1 MDILSK
7 SSSCLRRSFLYS
19 SISNVRRED
28 NISGNRFKQMSADEC
43 GGFEKKASRFHP
55 GCLVTCRILYFTN
68 YKRTPEHFRCLFVVV
83 NIFERFCFDHTAS
96 K

>member
-43 GGFEKKASRFHP
+43 GGFDKKLHGST
-55 GCLVTCRILYFTN
+55 LVAWLPAEYCTSQTTN
-68 YKRTPEHFRCLFVVV
+68 GNL
-83 NIFERFCFDHTAS
+83 CFDHTAS